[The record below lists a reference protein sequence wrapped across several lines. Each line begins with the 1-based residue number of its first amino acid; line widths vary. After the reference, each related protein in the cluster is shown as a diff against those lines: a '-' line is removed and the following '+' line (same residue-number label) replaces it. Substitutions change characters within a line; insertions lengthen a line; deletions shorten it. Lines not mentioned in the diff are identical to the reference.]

1 MGQLQNVAGNV
12 SDGENQEG
20 LQNQRHGNEDNVQRI
35 LQNDT
40 ALKGEDQHQR
50 QKQADGGDAIEFSDK
65 GVFKIVLS
73 VLPDDQGT
81 GQHTAGQ
88 RNHHKEY
95 Y

>member
-1 MGQLQNVAGNV
+1 MC
-12 SDGENQEG
+12 
-20 LQNQRHGNEDNVQRI
+20 RI

-65 GVFKIVLS
+65 GGFKIVLS
-73 VLPDDQGT
+73 VLSDDQET

-88 RNHHKEY
+88 RNDHKQDDREDQRIPGY
-95 Y
+95 GYIGNA